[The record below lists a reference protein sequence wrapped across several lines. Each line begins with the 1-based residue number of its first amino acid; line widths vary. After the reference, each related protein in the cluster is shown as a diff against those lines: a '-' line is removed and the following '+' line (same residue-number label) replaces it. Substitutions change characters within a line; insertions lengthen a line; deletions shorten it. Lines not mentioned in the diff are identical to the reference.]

1 MADMH
6 SYTDEIDRLA
16 DEIVNLAR
24 WRTRLEP
31 IPLGRPAKP
40 AELAEAAGKTI
51 TEAGIGGHEALRIFR
66 DVLAPA
72 CLSPDFTRY
81 LAFVPAAPTETAV
94 LFDLVVAAFSIY
106 GGSWL
111 EGGGAVH
118 AENEALRWIAD
129 LAGMPPEAGGC
140 FVAGGTL
147 GNLSAL
153 VTARH
158 EASLRRSPE
167 HPRPARWAI
176 AATAAAH
183 SSVASAAQVMDADMV
198 EVSPDS
204 RGRLSAPA
212 LAEVLEREGDRIF
225 AVVATTGT
233 TNIGLI
239 DDLATVGPL
248 CRERG
253 VWLHVDGAYGGAAL
267 AAPSCRPAFAGIE
280 NADSFIVDPHKWL
293 FSPFDCCALLYRAPE
308 AARRVHGHH
317 APYLEILSEHGE
329 WNPSDYAVH
338 LTRRARGLPFWFSL
352 ATHGTGAYAQA
363 IETSLAAARA
373 AAEEI
378 RCRSYLELVME
389 PSLSI
394 VVFRRLGWERTDYR
408 VWSERMLMEGEAFV
422 VPTTHE
428 GESVLRL
435 CIVNPRTTQQDIAL
449 ILDSLA

>member
-1 MADMH
+1 MH
-6 SYTDEIDRLA
+6 SYTDAIDLLA
-16 DEIVNLAR
+16 DELVNFAR

-31 IPLGRPAKP
+31 IPLGRPARP
-40 AELAEAAGKTI
+40 ADLARAAGRTI
-51 TEAGIGGHEALRIFR
+51 TEDGIGGHEALRIFR
-66 DVLAPA
+66 EVLAPA

-118 AENEALRWIAD
+118 AENEALRW
-129 LAGMPPEAGGC
+129 LSELVGLPPEAGGC
-140 FVAGGTL
+140 FVSGGTL

-153 VTARH
+153 VAARH
-158 EASLRRSPE
+158 DAELHRSADR
-167 HPRPARWAI
+167 PRPARWAF
-176 AATAAAH
+176 AATSSAH
-183 SSVASAAQVMDADMV
+183 SSVISAAQVMDAEVV
-198 EVSPDS
+198 EVQPDAD
-204 RGRLSAPA
+204 GRLSAFA
-212 LAEVLEREGDRIF
+212 LADVLDRDGDRIF

-248 CRERG
+248 CRDRG

-267 AAPSCRPAFAGIE
+267 AAPSARAAFAGIE
-280 NADSFIVDPHKWL
+280 HADSFIVDPHKWL

-308 AARRVHGHH
+308 AARRAHGHH

-329 WNPSDYAVH
+329 WNPSDYAIH

-352 ATHGTGAYAQA
+352 ATHGTLAYQQA
-363 IETSLAAARA
+363 IETTLTVARA
-373 AAEEI
+373 AADEI
-378 RCRSYLELVME
+378 RRRSYLELVVE

-394 VVFRRLGWERTDYR
+394 VVFRRCGWGQLDYR
-408 VWSERMLMEGEAFV
+408 AWSERMLMLGEAFV

-435 CIVNPRTTQQDIAL
+435 CIINPRTTTEDIVL
-449 ILDSLA
+449 ILDSLE